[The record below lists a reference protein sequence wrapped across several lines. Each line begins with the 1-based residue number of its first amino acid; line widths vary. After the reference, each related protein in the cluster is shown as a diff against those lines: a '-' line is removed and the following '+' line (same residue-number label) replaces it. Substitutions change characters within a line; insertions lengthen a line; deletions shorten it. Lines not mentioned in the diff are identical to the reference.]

1 MHNEAHRQSCMRSS
15 VPGKKSAVARA
26 VEWITGRIRSFVQMT
41 EPTELVKVRYKTSFR
56 VSEDFLTFS

>member
-1 MHNEAHRQSCMRSS
+1 MRSS